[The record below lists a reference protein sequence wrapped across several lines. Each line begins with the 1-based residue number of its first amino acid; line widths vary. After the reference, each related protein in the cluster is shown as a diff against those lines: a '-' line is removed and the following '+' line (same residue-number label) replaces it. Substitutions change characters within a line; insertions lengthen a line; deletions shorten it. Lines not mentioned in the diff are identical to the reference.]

1 MGGLIDIPPQACG
14 AASLSGGVDN
24 GCSAVKLWPNQ
35 GGHVTGAEAR
45 AYTHYVKRKK
55 AVYFDTAVRQGVRC
69 PPGERHR
76 VGGWRIE

>member
-45 AYTHYVKRKK
+45 AYTHYVKRKREYILIPLS
-55 AVYFDTAVRQGVRC
+55 ARVSAVRQGKDI
-69 PPGERHR
+69 G
-76 VGGWRIE
+76 